1 MGVCCVKQH
10 NQETGEFR
18 DTKKSDENLNLS
30 KSNNKSP
37 SKEEILPLR
46 EEASEPKP
54 IKEERKEDEVIE
66 RANKRVVNTP
76 PEEPPIDLHTLS
88 AQVTSEN
95 VRVRELEE
103 KLGPF
108 KPPES
113 TQDSIRRETRGTAV
127 LDNGAHYIGQW

>member
-10 NQETGEFR
+10 NQDTGEF
-18 DTKKSDENLNLS
+18 DNTKKSDQNLS
-30 KSNNKSP
+30 LSKNDNKSP
-37 SKEEILPLR
+37 GKGEVAPFHEEV
-46 EEASEPKP
+46 SEPKS
-54 IKEERKEDEVIE
+54 IKEEKKEDEVIE
-66 RANKRVVNTP
+66 RASKKVVNTP

-95 VRVRELEE
+95 ARVRELED

-113 TQDSIRRETRGTAV
+113 TQDSIKRETRGTAV